1 MKRFTVAAALCFAGG
16 IVFASY
22 GANIALLALAAVL
35 TAGYACFIRK
45 KGMLA
50 VLLAFA
56 AVLLGIARYNSA
68 DRSRAYLARRCD
80 GAVKTLRLLV
90 LEPPSDGT
98 FAARADTP
106 YGKLKLRVS
115 IEKCPKLKPGEYA
128 AARVTLAS
136 PMYSQGGSFD
146 YAKYLAGQNIFIT
159 AYAETAEKLGI
170 TCKGAEGAAFAVRRY
185 IGDVSKRFFSGD
197 DRGLFEAMLI
207 GSKADMSDKLTKA
220 MRDAGLSHVAVVSG
234 MHISV
239 MLAALMYF
247 VYGIFG
253 RGRKGGFAAI
263 IAAVFFAAV
272 TGGGASIMRAC
283 IMCIVYQ
290 AANMLY
296 RERDGYTA
304 LAVSV
309 LAMSIYNPFV
319 IMNIGFVF
327 SALSV
332 LGILMWQSRIAS
344 LLKFCPKPAAEAIS
358 LTLSAQLTVLPVSAF
373 VFGEAALYSLVS
385 NVLVSVFSS
394 AVIILGMAFV
404 LFSAV
409 PFLSSLL
416 ALLCRIALSAVI
428 SVSYVI
434 AALPGAS
441 IQLGRVNVISLCMYY
456 AVMLLLFFFPE
467 RRRAV
472 RRAAALS
479 ALTYTVVCT
488 AVFSGA
494 AATVTS
500 MSYSL
505 GGSTVVRFPENKI
518 MLIDCENAYDAE
530 KYLTETGKDSY
541 ECAVQTAENCD
552 EMICLAAKGKIK
564 KLIMPDRMYSGALTE
579 KLEKAENKH
588 GMQTKWLKAD
598 ESESFGGAYI
608 CYPYITEEYEKDAV
622 VRMDFGEKSLV
633 YMRQLQP
640 HDIALFY
647 ENGVRIS
654 ADYILAPKVLGDSK
668 RRLSEIAHGRFE
680 ESGKEFTIKR

>member
-35 TAGYACFIRK
+35 AAGYACFIRK

-50 VLLAFA
+50 VLLAFT
-56 AVLLGIARYNSA
+56 AVLLGIARYNAA

-136 PMYSQGGSFD
+136 PISSQGGSFD

-185 IGDVSKRFFSGD
+185 IGDVSKQFFSGD

-272 TGGGASIMRAC
+272 TGGGASVMRAC

-290 AANMLY
+290 TANMLY

-304 LAVSV
+304 LAV
-309 LAMSIYNPFV
+309 
-319 IMNIGFVF
+319 

-472 RRAAALS
+472 LRAAALS

-588 GMQTKWLKAD
+588 GMQTEWLKAD